1 MNNDII
7 NRYALILIKQYWEK
21 PKARSEIE
29 AMMKQ
34 WQIISDFIRNPVN
47 FDIDRVTGYR
57 LDVMGRIVGLPRSV
71 PAVIAKIFF
80 GFEGHT
86 NSEGFG
92 RKSNSGVIGAPFF
105 SKFSPAYSDF
115 QLGDNEYRKFLKVK
129 IAKNAA
135 SAIISS
141 DDRVSLQEVI
151 QAAFNGEA
159 YVTDR
164 KDMTL
169 ALNISPKV
177 SQDELRLI
185 VKLGLLP
192 KPAGVR
198 YNYYY
203 QVTPGM
209 TFGFSRNPAAKGL
222 ASKFNTAYQ
231 GGFFSRKIHV

>member
-7 NRYALILIKQYWEK
+7 NRYTLMLIKQYWEK
-21 PKARSEIE
+21 QKARSEIE
-29 AMMKQ
+29 AMLKQ
-34 WQIISDFIRNPVN
+34 WQIIADFIRNPSN
-47 FDIDRVTGYR
+47 FDIDAATGYR
-57 LDVMGRIVGLPRSV
+57 LDVIGRIVGLPRSV
-71 PAVIAKIFF
+71 PAVIAKVFF
-80 GFEGHT
+80 GFEGHI
-86 NSEGFG
+86 NSAGFSS
-92 RKSNSGVIGAPFF
+92 KSNVSFIGAPFF
-105 SKFSPAYSDF
+105 SKFSPAYGDY
-115 QLGDNEYRKFLKVK
+115 QLGDNEYRRFLKVK

-135 SAIISS
+135 ASTIAS

-169 ALNISPKV
+169 ALNISPQI

-185 VKLGLLP
+185 VRLGLLP

-198 YNYYY
+198 YDYFY

-209 TFGFSRNPAAKGL
+209 TFGFSRNPSARGFG
-222 ASKFNTAYQ
+222 SKFNTAYQ